1 VPGNPFYQSNEWREL
16 RTERL
21 RIDGGMCTVIG
32 CAASARFVDHKVAR
46 PPSCPVTCAEDRID
60 NLRSLCGYHDSQ
72 VKELRRGHPERRN
85 GGEFKVKGC
94 DAEGI
99 PFDPKYAR
107 P

>member
-1 VPGNPFYQSNEWREL
+1 VPGNPFYQSSEWRDL
-16 RTERL
+16 RTARL
-21 RIDGGMCTVIG
+21 RIDGYTCTVPG
-32 CAASARFVDHKVAR
+32 CYVRARFVDHDVAR
-46 PPSCPVTCAEDRID
+46 PPSCPVLCAEDRID
-60 NLRSLCGYHDSQ
+60 NLRSLCATHDAQ
-72 VKELRRGHPERRN
+72 VKELKRGDPKRRN